1 MSPSPTSAPDEL
13 ERELTRLILEES
25 QKIDDIDP
33 ASVRDDEMLF
43 GEQSRIGL
51 DSLDALQIS
60 VALKKRYGVRLQGD
74 RAVRQHMMNVRDLAA
89 FVRRE
94 RGA

>member
-1 MSPSPTSAPDEL
+1 MSDTLSTQPGEL
-13 ERELTRLILEES
+13 ELALKHLILEES

-33 ASVRDDEMLF
+33 ASVGDDEMLF
-43 GEQSRIGL
+43 GEDSRIGL

-60 VALKKRYGVRLQGD
+60 VALRKHYGVRLQGD

-89 FVRRE
+89 FVRQE
-94 RGA
+94 RSA